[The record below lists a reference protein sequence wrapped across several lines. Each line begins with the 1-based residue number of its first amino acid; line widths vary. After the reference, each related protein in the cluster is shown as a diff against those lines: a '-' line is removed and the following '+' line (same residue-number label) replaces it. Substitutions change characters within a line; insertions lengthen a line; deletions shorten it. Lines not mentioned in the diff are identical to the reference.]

1 MKPEE
6 IRLEEAVCR
15 VLLKGAADV
24 PPVVSRE
31 DVRCL
36 LEATASTLE
45 DEAGVEYIEWDER
58 RATFEVWMLKANRS
72 SALTAESSAGL
83 STQHNQVHEHCLAMA
98 AIYEPWVCA

>member
-6 IRLEEAVCR
+6 IRLEEAVSR
-15 VLLKGAADV
+15 VALKGAADV
-24 PPVVSRE
+24 PPLVSKDE
-31 DVRCL
+31 VRCI
-36 LEATASTLE
+36 LESHPLTLE
-45 DEAGVEYIEWDER
+45 DEAGLEYVSWDER
-58 RATFEVWMLKANRS
+58 ASTFEVWMLKANRS